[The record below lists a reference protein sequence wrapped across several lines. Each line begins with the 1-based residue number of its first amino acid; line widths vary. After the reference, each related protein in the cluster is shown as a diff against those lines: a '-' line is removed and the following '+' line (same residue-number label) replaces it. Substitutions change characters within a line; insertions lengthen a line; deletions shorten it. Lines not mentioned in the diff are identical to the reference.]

1 MKIELITSLADIT
14 DSGGHAI
21 EAWQMKSIPADVAAL
36 LGITGADLVRMVCN
50 DPSANRTPRYD
61 DRSLLEQKWRET
73 TENEKL
79 NIAVLRLFGNVD
91 RGYLRLNEKLNM
103 KCVWAVLNYAKNN
116 NLKTLEDKPLDATR
130 PYLEEL
136 EASL

>member
-61 DRSLLEQKWRET
+61 DDDGGKKWRET

-91 RGYLRLNEKLNM
+91 RGYLKLNEKLNM

-130 PYLEEL
+130 PNLEEL

>member
-61 DRSLLEQKWRET
+61 DKDGGKKWRET

-91 RGYLRLNEKLNM
+91 RGYLKLNEKLNM

-130 PYLEEL
+130 PNLEEL

>member
-1 MKIELITSLADIT
+1 MADEKHSRRRCSSL
-14 DSGGHAI
+14 GHH
-21 EAWQMKSIPADVAAL
+21 
-36 LGITGADLVRMVCN
+36 
-50 DPSANRTPRYD
+50 RTPRYD
-61 DRSLLEQKWRET
+61 DKDGGKKWRET

-79 NIAVLRLFGNVD
+79 NTAVLRLFGNVD
-91 RGYLRLNEKLNM
+91 RGYLKLNEKLNM

-130 PYLEEL
+130 PNLEEL

>member
-61 DRSLLEQKWRET
+61 DKDGGKKWRET

-91 RGYLRLNEKLNM
+91 RGYLKLNEKLNM

-116 NLKTLEDKPLDATR
+116 QLSVLELKPHDPTKTKLETLESAL
-130 PYLEEL
+130 
-136 EASL
+136 